1 MALPCILLVDDNKTR
16 TQQFEIILQFM
27 EYRVKTVDSSNY
39 ASSTYKF
46 EQFFG
51 VFVGNGI
58 NKQAAI
64 IGDIVAK
71 SGKIPVTL
79 LIDKGALLQIST
91 GFSNSEFQVL
101 EWPAN
106 YLGLKL
112 ITDKI
117 LASHGRQDS
126 SQQQAIQRSSL
137 DRRGY
142 DRRFSALDRLKGN
155 SQAIIS
161 IRKSIAQVAE
171 SDATVL
177 ILGES
182 GTGKEIVARAL
193 HDASLRR
200 SKLFVPI
207 NCGAI
212 PGELLESELFGHEK
226 GAFTGALNTRQGRFE
241 MAEGGTLFLDEIGD
255 MPMAMQVKLLRI
267 LQERSFERVGSNK
280 TIHCD
285 VRVIAATH
293 RHLEDEIKANR
304 FREDLFYRLNVF
316 PIEVS
321 PLRDRTED
329 IPLLVKDIIGC
340 MEVANRGSVQFTN
353 ASLAVLMQYEWP
365 GNIRELAN
373 LIERMAII
381 YPNEQVD
388 VVNLPEKF
396 QHYKYQDK
404 IGITAETVNI
414 NFIEPLISTSAQ
426 PHMMGETPPPDSSKW
441 VSPSVN
447 KGVNEKD
454 SHMRAGLST
463 IDNPPKGGGF
473 EPARDFV
480 DTIENLSAVL
490 TPLPEQGI
498 DLKEYLTIME
508 GDLIR
513 QALNECN
520 GVVAHAAKRL
530 NMRRTTLVEKLRK
543 YDLQR

>member
-1 MALPCILLVDDNKTR
+1 MALPCILLIDDNKTR
-16 TQQFEIILQFM
+16 SQQLEIILWFM
-27 EYRVKTVDSSNY
+27 EYRVETLDSSNY
-39 ASSTYKF
+39 VSSVCEF
-46 EQFFG
+46 DQLFG
-51 VFVGNGI
+51 IFIGHGI

-64 IGDIVAK
+64 IRDIVDKA
-71 SGKIPVTL
+71 GKIPVVL
-79 LIDKGALLQIST
+79 LIDKGTSLQVSTAL
-91 GFSNSEFQVL
+91 NNDAFQVL
-101 EWPAN
+101 EWPVT
-106 YLGLKL
+106 YPGLKL

-117 LASHGRQDS
+117 SVSYGRQDS
-126 SQQQAIQRSSL
+126 GQQQAIQRSSL

-155 SQAIIS
+155 SQAIVN
-161 IRKSIAQVAE
+161 IRKSIDQVAA

-226 GAFTGALNTRQGRFE
+226 GAFTGALSTRQGRFE

-255 MPMAMQVKLLRI
+255 MPMSMQVKLLRV

-293 RHLEDEIKANR
+293 RRLENEIKESR

-321 PLRDRTED
+321 PLRDRAED
-329 IPLLVKDIIGC
+329 IPLLVKDIIAC
-340 MEVANRGSVQFTN
+340 MEVSNRGSVRFTN

-396 QHYKYQDK
+396 QQYKVPDE
-404 IGITAETVNI
+404 IGITAKTVNI
-414 NFIEPLISTSAQ
+414 DFID
-426 PHMMGETPPPDSSKW
+426 PPEKIA
-441 VSPSVN
+441 VN
-447 KGVNEKD
+447 
-454 SHMRAGLST
+454 
-463 IDNPPKGGGF
+463 
-473 EPARDFV
+473 

-490 TPLPEQGI
+490 TQLPEQGM
-498 DLKEYLTIME
+498 DLKEYLTVME

-543 YDLQR
+543 YDL

>member
-1 MALPCILLVDDNKTR
+1 MALPCILLIDDNKTR
-16 TQQFEIILQFM
+16 SQQLEIILWFM
-27 EYRVKTVDSSNY
+27 EYRVETLDSSNY
-39 ASSTYKF
+39 VSSVCEF
-46 EQFFG
+46 DQLFG
-51 VFVGNGI
+51 IFIGHGI

-64 IGDIVAK
+64 IRDIVDKA
-71 SGKIPVTL
+71 GKIPVVL
-79 LIDKGALLQIST
+79 LIDKGTSLQVSAAL
-91 GFSNSEFQVL
+91 NNDAFQVL
-101 EWPAN
+101 EWPVT
-106 YLGLKL
+106 YPGLKL

-117 LASHGRQDS
+117 SVSYGRQDS
-126 SQQQAIQRSSL
+126 GQQQAIQRSSL

-155 SQAIIS
+155 SQAIVN
-161 IRKSIAQVAE
+161 IRKSIDQVAA

-182 GTGKEIVARAL
+182 GTGKEIIARAL

-226 GAFTGALNTRQGRFE
+226 GAFTGALSTRQGRFE

-255 MPMAMQVKLLRI
+255 MPMSMQVKLLRV

-293 RHLEDEIKANR
+293 RRLENEIKESR

-321 PLRDRTED
+321 PLRDRAED
-329 IPLLVKDIIGC
+329 IPLLVKDIIAC
-340 MEVANRGSVQFTN
+340 MEVSNRGSVRFTN

-396 QHYKYQDK
+396 QQYKVPDE
-404 IGITAETVNI
+404 IGITAKTVNI
-414 NFIEPLISTSAQ
+414 DFID
-426 PHMMGETPPPDSSKW
+426 PPEKIA
-441 VSPSVN
+441 VN
-447 KGVNEKD
+447 
-454 SHMRAGLST
+454 
-463 IDNPPKGGGF
+463 
-473 EPARDFV
+473 

-490 TPLPEQGI
+490 TQLPEQGM
-498 DLKEYLTIME
+498 DLKEYLTVME

-543 YDLQR
+543 YDL